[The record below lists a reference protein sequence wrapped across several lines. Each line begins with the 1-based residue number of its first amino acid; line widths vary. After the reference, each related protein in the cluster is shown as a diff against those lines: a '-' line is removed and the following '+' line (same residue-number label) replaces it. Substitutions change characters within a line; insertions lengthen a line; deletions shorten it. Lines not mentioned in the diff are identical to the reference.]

1 VNDPASAGLTPLDVM
16 RYLRAFWRRKW
27 VVLGVAVLI
36 TGLAAL
42 QTLRK
47 PKVYAASTSL
57 IIDVTAPRVLDS
69 DVKELMGDE
78 RSNYWFNKE
87 YYATQNQ
94 VITSRA
100 VATRVVDKLGLQHDA
115 AFLGLSHLDE
125 KTRQQAMKGMDA
137 AGLLQSRIS
146 VLPVRD
152 SRVVNIAVEDLDPQ
166 RAALLANEVAQ
177 AYMAENLALRL
188 RTTENATQWLE
199 ERKVELE
206 RASQTSEL
214 ALYDFKKNAD
224 MLSASPETK
233 KSSVSE
239 RISSYEATLT
249 QVRTKIAA
257 LQGRVEAIRQLQKSS
272 QPGDETWAEAVPGP
286 SDPAIQEY
294 KRRYVEQRAACV
306 ELNERY
312 LPEHPKMIECE
323 SKLTVVREDFVRSLT
338 NVVRKAETELAQAV
352 AEEKNL
358 VRMLAVAQDES
369 FQLGRRQIEFERMN
383 REAENNRRLYESVLR
398 RLKDIELSGLL
409 RTTNVRVLDPA
420 RPNFAPIKPDVRR
433 SVLMALLFGL
443 VAGCGVVVLLEMLE
457 NTVSSQADVEE
468 RLGLAFLGFVPRVE
482 GKAESPGERDLYVHR
497 QPKSSVAECCRAIRT
512 NLLFMSPDKP
522 FKTLVVT
529 SSGPQEGKSTT
540 CIFLGVAMA
549 QSGNRVLLLDTDM
562 RRPRLHKAFGVPN
575 DVGISSL
582 VVGEG
587 TLDKAVKSTEVP
599 NLFVLPCGPIPPN
612 PAELLHTQAFADL
625 LKAAGE
631 RFDRI
636 VLDSPPLNAVSDSAV
651 LATRADGVVL
661 VLRAGKTN
669 REAARRALR
678 SLADVQAQMYGAI
691 LNDLDVMDVR
701 YRDTY
706 LGYRGYYGHYG
717 EETKDGVA
725 SS

>member
-1 VNDPASAGLTPLDVM
+1 
-16 RYLRAFWRRKW
+16 
-27 VVLGVAVLI
+27 
-36 TGLAAL
+36 
-42 QTLRK
+42 
-47 PKVYAASTSL
+47 
-57 IIDVTAPRVLDS
+57 
-69 DVKELMGDE
+69 
-78 RSNYWFNKE
+78 
-87 YYATQNQ
+87 
-94 VITSRA
+94 
-100 VATRVVDKLGLQHDA
+100 
-115 AFLGLSHLDE
+115 
-125 KTRQQAMKGMDA
+125 
-137 AGLLQSRIS
+137 
-146 VLPVRD
+146 
-152 SRVVNIAVEDLDPQ
+152 
-166 RAALLANEVAQ
+166 
-177 AYMAENLALRL
+177 
-188 RTTENATQWLE
+188 
-199 ERKVELE
+199 
-206 RASQTSEL
+206 
-214 ALYDFKKNAD
+214 
-224 MLSASPETK
+224 
-233 KSSVSE
+233 
-239 RISSYEATLT
+239 
-249 QVRTKIAA
+249 
-257 LQGRVEAIRQLQKSS
+257 
-272 QPGDETWAEAVPGP
+272 
-286 SDPAIQEY
+286 
-294 KRRYVEQRAACV
+294 
-306 ELNERY
+306 
-312 LPEHPKMIECE
+312 
-323 SKLTVVREDFVRSLT
+323 
-338 NVVRKAETELAQAV
+338 
-352 AEEKNL
+352 
-358 VRMLAVAQDES
+358 
-369 FQLGRRQIEFERMN
+369 
-383 REAENNRRLYESVLR
+383 
-398 RLKDIELSGLL
+398 
-409 RTTNVRVLDPA
+409 
-420 RPNFAPIKPDVRR
+420 
-433 SVLMALLFGL
+433 
-443 VAGCGVVVLLEMLE
+443 
-457 NTVSSQADVEE
+457 VEE

-482 GKAESPGERDLYVHR
+482 GKAENPSERDLYVHR

-587 TLDKAVKSTEVP
+587 SLDKAVKSTEVP

-661 VLRAGKTN
+661 VLRAGRTN

-706 LGYRGYYGHYG
+706 LSYRGYYGHYA